1 MQPSRWPLASTCAL
15 VWPCYCCC
23 HSVDV
28 CFSTVETQIIPNV
41 TVSNPQRLPFHSQ
54 LCQRFLQRCYL
65 GAAQTRCKAPR
76 VCLHGLLCKWRC
88 YLQKTPC
95 SLLTG
100 ALMCIGNLLS
110 VLMMLS
116 RCNNSS
122 ADSILF
128 IFMQDGG
135 PLEWLYSQFV
145 SQTYIWSLHWM
156 LYYLK
161 VPFNE
166 KLEWEA
172 SI

>member
-1 MQPSRWPLASTCAL
+1 MTIEASDSVSKDEWQDEIIKAVKRTRKRLFSSAFVAEILA
-15 VWPCYCCC
+15 
-23 HSVDV
+23 
-28 CFSTVETQIIPNV
+28 
-41 TVSNPQRLPFHSQ
+41 
-54 LCQRFLQRCYL
+54 QRCYL
-65 GAAQTRCKAPR
+65 GAAQTRCKALR

-135 PLEWLYSQFV
+135 PLEWLHSQFV

-156 LYYLK
+156 LYYFK

-166 KLEWEA
+166 ELEWEA